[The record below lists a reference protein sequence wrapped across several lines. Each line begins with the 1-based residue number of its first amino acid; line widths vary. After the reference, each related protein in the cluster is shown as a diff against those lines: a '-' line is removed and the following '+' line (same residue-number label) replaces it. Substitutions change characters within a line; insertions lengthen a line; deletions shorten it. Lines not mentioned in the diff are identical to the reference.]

1 MRKPLT
7 DKHGEVRELTDE
19 DFKHM
24 RPMAEVL
31 PVDLQRTIRQ
41 RGQRG
46 RQEAPTKVKTTM
58 RLSPDVIDHFKEQ
71 GPGWQSR
78 IDQALKE
85 YIREH
90 HHG

>member
-7 DKHGEVRELTDE
+7 DEHGEVRELTDE

-24 RPMAEVL
+24 QPMEKVL
-31 PVDLQRTIRQ
+31 PADLQRAI
-41 RGQRG
+41 GQRG
-46 RQEAPTKVKTTM
+46 RQKAPTKVKTTM
-58 RLSPDVIDHFKEQ
+58 RLSPDVVEHFKEQ

-78 IDQALKE
+78 INQALKE

-90 HHG
+90 G

>member
-7 DKHGEVRELTDE
+7 NDQGEVRELEGE
-19 DFKHM
+19 DFKQM
-24 RPMAEVL
+24 RSMDEAL
-31 PVDLQRTIRQ
+31 PTDLQRVIRQ

-46 RQEAPTKVKTTM
+46 PQQAPTKVKTTM
-58 RLSPDVIDHFKEQ
+58 RLSPEVIEHFKAE
-71 GPGWQSR
+71 GSGWQRR

-90 HHG
+90 SA